1 MYWRNLLA
9 SIFGDFCGGSNCP
22 GVSPTIRNEPVTR
35 IQPRPAANADA
46 RIRSMLRVLCGH
58 ILGRGDIVMTVLS
71 SILAAPSM
79 VGPRSTRYC
88 RFRGKGRKQSLAGR
102 KVATPSQRKIRPYVA
117 VAKSASHDTPVKSR
131 KKLG

>member
-1 MYWRNLLA
+1 MGGPCSLLFWA
-9 SIFGDFCGGSNCP
+9 IFAEARTAP
-22 GVSPTIRNEPVTR
+22 GVSQAIRNEPVTR

-79 VGPRSTRYC
+79 VGPRTTRYC
-88 RFRGKGRKQSLAGR
+88 GFRGKGRKQNLAGR
-102 KVATPSQRKIRPYVA
+102 TLATSSQRHVRPYVA
-117 VAKSASHDTPVKSR
+117 GR
-131 KKLG
+131 WLN

>member
-1 MYWRNLLA
+1 M
-9 SIFGDFCGGSNCP
+9 GGSGWVFFP
-22 GVSPTIRNEPVTR
+22 GFLGGPGPAGALPPTKRNERVSR

-88 RFRGKGRKQSLAGR
+88 GFRGKGRKQSLAGR

-117 VAKSASHDTPVKSR
+117 GRWLNRHRMTHR
-131 KKLG
+131 